1 VAKKRGQNEGSIYQ
15 RKDGIWVAAISLG
28 RDPATGKSRRR
39 AAYGQTRKEAS
50 EKLQQLQQEQVS
62 GQSPTRKDV
71 TIEALCQEYLE
82 QKDASWSEATKRNA
96 EQHLRIHVVSA
107 IGAVRLSELD
117 PATIARWYRGMK
129 PGRSAELAREYLS
142 GACEMA
148 MRWEWL
154 TRNPVA
160 LLEPRRR
167 ERSSP
172 EEISLPQM
180 RAILESAQG
189 TRYGATIAIL
199 LGCGLRISEC
209 LGLCWSDWNEASG
222 LLRVERQLSFVGA
235 GPPTFAAL
243 KTRASRRTLQVPSF
257 VHEAL
262 VLHRSADRFL
272 EPGYEPEPQWKDL
285 ITLGARGKP
294 ASSGLLRETLTAA
307 RTAAGMKRLTPH
319 HLRHAFASVLID
331 QGVPITEVAEAL
343 GHASPAITMQVYAHK
358 LGGKP
363 QRTGGI
369 MDSAIFAQGSTT
381 PEGVATE
388 VATKPTDTLS
398 KEPRALRKNA
408 KIEGV

>member
-1 VAKKRGQNEGSIYQ
+1 MAKKRGQNEGSIYQ
-15 RKDGIWVAAISLG
+15 RKDLLWVAAISLG
-28 RDPATGKSRRR
+28 RDPATGKPRRR
-39 AAYGQTRKEAS
+39 VVYGQTRKEAA
-50 EKLQQLQQEQVS
+50 EKLQQLQQQQVA
-62 GQSPTRKDV
+62 GQAPTRRDV
-71 TIEALCQEYLE
+71 TIEALCQEYLAE
-82 QKDASWSEATKRNA
+82 KSTSWSEATKRNA
-96 EQHLRIHVVSA
+96 EQHLRIHVVAA

-117 PATIARWYRGMK
+117 PATVARWYRGMK
-129 PGRSAELAREYLS
+129 PGRTAELAREYLS

-148 MRWEWL
+148 VRWEWL

-167 ERSSP
+167 AAARP

-209 LGLCWSDWNEASG
+209 LGLCWSDWDEAQG

-235 GPPTFAAL
+235 GPPVFAPL

-257 VHEAL
+257 VTEAL
-262 VLHRSADRFL
+262 VVHRAADRFI
-272 EPGYEPEPQWKDL
+272 EPGYEPEPQWKEL
-285 ITLGARGKP
+285 ITLSARAKP
-294 ASSGLLRETLTAA
+294 CANGLLGDTLKAA
-307 RTAAGMKRLTPH
+307 REAAGMKRLTPH

-369 MDSAIFAQGSTT
+369 MDSAIFAQKSTASGAVAT
-381 PEGVATE
+381 QVATE
-388 VATKPTDTLS
+388 APQREDS
-398 KEPRALRKNA
+398 EQRSLRKNT
-408 KIEGV
+408 KNGGF

>member
-1 VAKKRGQNEGSIYQ
+1 MARKRGQGEGSIYQ
-15 RKDGIWVAAISLG
+15 RGDGMWVAAISLG
-28 RDPATGKSRRR
+28 RDPATGKPRRR
-39 AAYGQTRKEAS
+39 VAYGQTRKEAA
-50 EKLQQLQQEQVS
+50 EKLQQLQQEQVA
-62 GQSPTRKDV
+62 GQSPTRRDITV
-71 TIEALCQEYLE
+71 EALCQEYLN
-82 QKDASWSEATKRNA
+82 QKDNSWSEATKRNA

-107 IGAVRLSELD
+107 IGALRLSELD
-117 PATIARWYRGMK
+117 PATVARWYRSMK
-129 PGRSAELAREYLS
+129 AGRSAELAREYFS

-148 MRWEWL
+148 VRWEWL

-167 ERSSP
+167 ETSRP

-209 LGLCWSDWNEASG
+209 LGLCWSDWDETQG

-235 GPPTFAAL
+235 GPPVFAPL
-243 KTRASRRTLQVPSF
+243 KSRASRRTLQVPHF
-257 VHEAL
+257 VTEAL
-262 VLHRSADRFL
+262 VAHREAGRFI
-272 EPGYEPEPQWKDL
+272 EPGYEPEPQWKNL
-285 ITLGARGKP
+285 ITLSARAKP
-294 ASSGLLRETLTAA
+294 CLSGLLRATLSEA
-307 RTAAGMKRLTPH
+307 RDAAGMKRLTPH

-358 LGGKP
+358 LAGRP

-369 MDSAIFAQGSTT
+369 MDNAIFAQTGS
-381 PEGVATE
+381 VATE
-388 VATKPTDTLS
+388 VATKSTATAS
-398 KEPRALRKNA
+398 GKQTALRKNA
-408 KIEGV
+408 